1 MLYTQDILTLRSA
14 LAAFRQKQSTASQ
27 FCETWR
33 AQSAL
38 IAALPAR
45 YQQVS
50 EDLLARLESA
60 SLFGEESCSFSPE
73 DLLAHLDNW
82 LNKAE
87 QTLATHAN

>member
-1 MLYTQDILTLRSA
+1 MHFTQDIQALRST
-14 LAAFRQKQSTASQ
+14 LAAFRHKQITAAQ
-27 FCETWR
+27 FCHAWR

-87 QTLATHAN
+87 QTLAA

>member
-1 MLYTQDILTLRSA
+1 MPYTQDIQALRNTLA
-14 LAAFRQKQSTASQ
+14 VFRQKQSTTAQ
-27 FCETWR
+27 FCNAWR

-38 IAALPAR
+38 IAALPER
-45 YQQVS
+45 YRQVS

-73 DLLAHLDNW
+73 DLLANLDNW

-87 QTLATHAN
+87 QTLNTQSA

>member
-1 MLYTQDILTLRSA
+1 MQHTQDIQVLRNA
-14 LAAFRQKQSTASQ
+14 LAAFRKKQSTTAQ
-27 FCETWR
+27 FCDVWR
-33 AQSAL
+33 AKSTL

-50 EDLLARLESA
+50 DDLLARLESA

-87 QTLATHAN
+87 QTLAA